1 MFKLVNS
8 WSANEMAFEK
18 RKDKIQVAVNNKDL
32 YLKRSDLLRVVFFMD
47 RLKAAVIKLIL

>member
-18 RKDKIQVAVNNKDL
+18 RKDKIQVAVNNKDP